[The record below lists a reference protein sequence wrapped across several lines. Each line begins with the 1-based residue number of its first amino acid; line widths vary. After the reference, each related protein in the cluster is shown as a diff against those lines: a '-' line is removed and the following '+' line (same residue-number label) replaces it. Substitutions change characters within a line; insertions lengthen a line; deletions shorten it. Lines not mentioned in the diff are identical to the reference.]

1 MFGKSST
8 VSTPKNT
15 SFLFSSS
22 NQGESETCV
31 RRLIGQQFDAAKQAC
46 ALMKMKMSEADK
58 IAKLSLSRFK

>member
-8 VSTPKNT
+8 VSTPKDT

-22 NQGESETCV
+22 NQGDSETCV
-31 RRLIGQQFDAAKQAC
+31 WRLIGKQFEAAKHAC
-46 ALMKMKMSEADK
+46 ALMKMQMSEADK